1 MNNNHVSSWAT
12 KAGINIRT
20 GEYGFV
26 CSETIRILNE
36 FAKHAIE
43 HERNRCAKM
52 CDRMAKDK
60 KYSDVANETARQLAA
75 KIRKV
80 RLG

>member
-1 MNNNHVSSWAT
+1 MINNNIASWAT

-36 FAKHAIE
+36 FAKYAIE

-60 KYSDVANETARQLAA
+60 KYSDVANETASQLAV
-75 KIRKV
+75 KIRTV
-80 RLG
+80 RKG